1 MTKSELIEK
10 WEKEKDMHRRVCEDP
25 LMWTKEQRFKSSAQV
40 QVLCAI
46 LADIKELETLE

>member
-10 WEKEKDMHRRVCEDP
+10 WEKEKEMHRRVCEDA

-46 LADIKELETLE
+46 IADIKELKTPE

>member
-10 WEKEKDMHRRVCEDP
+10 WEKEKEMHRRVCEDA

-40 QVLCAI
+40 QVLCCI
-46 LADIKELETLE
+46 LTDIKKLETLE